1 MNKALFITENTL
13 IENSIINENVS
24 YSMIRPTIVKV
35 QEMRIQPI
43 LGSALYNEIVTQVK
57 TTPQVISAQNVTLL
71 QDHIQPA
78 IIQWLYYEL
87 PSVLSFRFVN
97 RGMVRQTSDNT
108 TPMSIEEIVKLTDK
122 ALNDA
127 EWYSERIT
135 RHLMENRTLY
145 PLWNNPPAKLDT
157 IYPNMTNYNAGMV
170 LRRNTRRG
178 SWGMDY
184 PYNYGNTICNEC

>member
-1 MNKALFITENTL
+1 MNKALFITEQTL
-13 IENSIINENVS
+13 IDNSIINENVS
-24 YSMIRPTIVKV
+24 YTMIRPTIVKV

-57 TTPQVISAQNVTLL
+57 TTPQVITALNVTLL
-71 QDHIQPA
+71 QQYIQPA

-108 TPMSIEEIVKLTDK
+108 TPMTIEEIVRLTDK

-135 RHLMENRTLY
+135 RYLMENKNSY

-157 IYPNMTNYNAGMV
+157 IYPNMNNFNTGMV
-170 LRRNTRRG
+170 LNRNTRRG
-178 SWGMDY
+178 NWGMDY
-184 PYNYGNTICNEC
+184 PYNYGNKICKEC